1 MITKTMDN
9 KRLDRKLMITWD
21 VSSML
26 IVDYEIACTK
36 RALRV
41 IGQCRVLI
49 RVSKHRICRLQKIGK
64 INVHDANN
72 CFDFATNITS
82 TKSRK

>member
-1 MITKTMDN
+1 
-9 KRLDRKLMITWD
+9 MITWD

-41 IGQCRVLI
+41 IGQCP
-49 RVSKHRICRLQKIGK
+49 
-64 INVHDANN
+64 
-72 CFDFATNITS
+72 CFDQDIQTPNLS
-82 TKSRK
+82 SSKNWENKRS